1 MKIFNENLNPEDRID
16 DQILKILFL
25 IEATKREFVFAD
37 QDSINRIMRIM
48 AYVRMHCNTM
58 QSLGN

>member
-1 MKIFNENLNPEDRID
+1 MMIFNVNINPEDRID

-37 QDSINRIMRIM
+37 QDTINRIMRIM
-48 AYVRMHCNTM
+48 TYVRMHCNTM